1 MTRIVQFPCHDLLV
15 EAAWPGL
22 FIGRDG
28 AYWEV
33 PSSMSVDLASVA
45 SDSGPSYH
53 LSMHHNAGLPKL
65 FETEGSES
73 SVVPASLLPGVAV
86 KGAYAF
92 KKNFDIWRSEGS
104 MLKLVIPNDVFL
116 LNPHISAS
124 GIIGMTLFLSF
135 ALTLWSNDDIKVLI
149 HVSYK
154 KPQVLLSRHYSETT
168 QRSRKLRGATGTSRD
183 SI

>member
-1 MTRIVQFPCHDLLV
+1 MKEFRLVLKSSYFLKAKWLFYLLVDEDIWCIVQFPCHNLLV
-15 EAAWPGL
+15 EAAWPRL

-65 FETEGSES
+65 FEAEGSES
-73 SVVPASLLPGVAV
+73 SLVPASLLPGVAV

-92 KKNFDIWRSEGS
+92 KKNFDLWRSEGS
-104 MLKLVIPNDVFL
+104 MLKLVIPNDIFL

-124 GIIGMTLFLSF
+124 GIIGMTCFFL
-135 ALTLWSNDDIKVLI
+135 
-149 HVSYK
+149 
-154 KPQVLLSRHYSETT
+154 LL
-168 QRSRKLRGATGTSRD
+168 
-183 SI
+183 